1 MDDPKPCPETWAL
14 HAQAQIAAQAMHLAR
29 ICRNDSPAGCADA
42 SPEVFAALIQAQ
54 PLNRIADALG
64 ALERIANALEAGT
77 RAEGA
82 QPATSPAAA
91 PEEPAPLAN
100 PVASWGGWRRDQ
112 TSFVNSSRGFVEVP
126 EGGRLAILP
135 IGRKFRAKDFWAV
148 DPGDRWA
155 PIVAFVDWSFV
166 EEPATTPTTAPQGPL
181 TGDPD
186 TLVPGTSQEGPT
198 GGSGAPQGEGT
209 PEGAQAGQEGPIA
222 TPGGEPEKPSMGEL
236 LEQAKELLELELPGL
251 ERVSSG
257 APVAASGGE
266 LVKLSMNELLRLG
279 LSRLPQ
285 TSSGEEAT
293 PDGEPE
299 RPSFRH
305 GCICDRLPTRDDAD
319 GDDCV
324 LVWKNGRWV
333 WIWYHHVFPGEPWRP
348 CS

>member
-1 MDDPKPCPETWAL
+1 MPQGVYPVPLCVPPPEQSGTGGTGPHRLRYDAEATHHPPMDSSKPCPETWAL
-14 HAQAQIAAQAMHLAR
+14 HASTQIAAQAMNLAR
-29 ICRNDSPAGCADA
+29 IYRSDSPAGCAE
-42 SPEVFAALIQAQ
+42 SKPEVFAALIQAQ

-166 EEPATTPTTAPQGPL
+166 EEPASTPTTAHQEPP

-186 TLVPGTSQEGPT
+186 TLALGTSQERHT
-198 GGSGAPQGEGT
+198 SGLGALQGEGQGQDV
-209 PEGAQAGQEGPIA
+209 PEGEQGGQEGPA
-222 TPGGEPEKPSMGEL
+222 AAPGGHPLDRDGWI
-236 LEQAKELLELELPGL
+236 
-251 ERVSSG
+251 R
-257 APVAASGGE
+257 
-266 LVKLSMNELLRLG
+266 
-279 LSRLPQ
+279 SRLPA
-285 TSSGEEAT
+285 EKDAT
-293 PDGEPE
+293 
-299 RPSFRH
+299 
-305 GCICDRLPTRDDAD
+305 A
-319 GDDCV
+319 
-324 LVWKNGRWV
+324 NGRVKVPHGRGRGW
-333 WIWYHHVFPGEPWRP
+333 WWNSWHVVTPGQPWAPPTTEPSP
-348 CS
+348 